1 MIEALIVIE
10 VVGFIKLVGRDAGE
24 DATTAKQSGSCHQPL
39 WCCQCK
45 ENSSCGNCGG
55 NCGKIGSRVI
65 GILEVLV
72 IAG

>member
-10 VVGFIKLVGRDAGE
+10 VVGFIKLVGRGAGE
-24 DATTAKQSGSCHQPL
+24 GATTAKQSGSCHQPL

-45 ENSSCGNCGG
+45 GNSSCG

-72 IAG
+72 MAG